1 MLRIPCQNQENH
13 DHLIIPHQTYENNE
27 ILKIQ
32 CKNIEN
38 HENLIIPLQNNE
50 NHKIIRIPCQNYE
63 NHEHKNYSSTESLK
77 SRNSKNSTP

>member
-1 MLRIPCQNQENH
+1 MPGTENH
-13 DHLIIPHQTYENNE
+13 KHLIIPHQNYENYE

-50 NHKIIRIPCQNYE
+50 NHKILRISYQNHE
-63 NHEHKNYSSTESLK
+63 NHVKNNYSIPES
-77 SRNSKNSTP
+77 